1 MYSSSSDSLV
11 VTEETIGKMR
21 SVAQSVRRDKWTIKN
36 RRHAA
41 KQGIAYT
48 DL

>member
-1 MYSSSSDSLV
+1 MYSSSSDSPV
-11 VTEETIGKMR
+11 VPEKTIGKMR
-21 SVAQSVRRDKWTIKN
+21 SVANVVRRDKWTIKN